1 MTAVQVLCYHRIGGP
16 LELGVT
22 RVARS
27 VFARQ
32 LAGLARAGWRT
43 LTLDAFADPANQ
55 TARPSAREFLLT
67 FDDGYASLAEHAY
80 PILAGLGFTATT
92 FLVTDYIGATNTW
105 DVRYTWRRLRHL
117 DWDTVE
123 RWRARGFA
131 FASHTA
137 SHARLTWLDDT
148 RASDELGRSRDT
160 LVARLGAA
168 AGRAVAY
175 PFGASDARIARLA
188 RAAGYDLG
196 FGGVVGDRTVM
207 NIARVPVY
215 MWDAGT
221 VPFGLREDWFGTL
234 GREVAHIANRCAVG
248 TSWMLKLRRARG
260 HSRAEGLRGVEGR
273 APLVAEPALSGASQ
287 RDRGA

>member
-1 MTAVQVLCYHRIGGP
+1 VTAVRVLCYHRIGGP

-32 LAGLARAGWRT
+32 LAGLARGGWRT
-43 LTLDAFADPANQ
+43 LSLDAFADRWGRAGGPA
-55 TARPSAREFLLT
+55 SKEFLLS
-67 FDDGYASLAEHAY
+67 FDDGYGSLVEHAY
-80 PILAGLGFTATT
+80 PILAELGFTATT
-92 FLVTDYIGATNTW
+92 FLVTDYVGATNTW

-117 DWDTVE
+117 DWSAVE
-123 RWRARGFA
+123 HWQARGFA

-137 SHARLTWLDDT
+137 SHARLTWLDDA
-148 RASDELGRSRDT
+148 RASEELGRSRET

-168 AGRAVAY
+168 AARAVAY
-175 PFGASDARIARLA
+175 PFGASDARVARLA
-188 RAAGYDLG
+188 RAAGYELG
-196 FGGVVGDRTVM
+196 FGGVVGDLTGM

-221 VPFGLREDWFGTL
+221 VPFGLRADRIGAL
-234 GREVAHIANRCAVG
+234 GRGVAHLANRCAVG

-260 HSRAEGLRGVEGR
+260 RSRASGRGRAEGP
-273 APLVAEPALSGASQ
+273 APLVAKPAPGTAGA
-287 RDRGA
+287 RT